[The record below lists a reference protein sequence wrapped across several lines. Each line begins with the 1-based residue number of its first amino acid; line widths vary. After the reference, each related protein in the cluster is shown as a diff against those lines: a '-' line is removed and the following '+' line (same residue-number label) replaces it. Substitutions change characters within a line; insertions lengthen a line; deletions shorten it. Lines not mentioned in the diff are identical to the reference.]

1 MLCNNR
7 AASRWVWSG
16 VGTPNACLAERGPAG
31 RQRAERLHPPA
42 NLPPPTHPSDRP
54 SGSAHRRRACPCGR
68 RMRCLEFSAL
78 TSRTAPLCSI
88 FPRSRT
94 RKGRFE
100 PGPLKG
106 AREARR
112 FSWLES
118 EWERVVKRSGNRRK
132 WMGRRGQKCALDW
145 MCTRSCCDSL
155 SVSGPRFE
163 TLVSV

>member
-1 MLCNNR
+1 MGV
-7 AASRWVWSG
+7 VWSWD
-16 VGTPNACLAERGPAG
+16 PERLPGRARAG
-31 RQRAERLHPPA
+31 RQAARRALAPPSQ
-42 NLPPPTHPSDRP
+42 PSSTHPSIRP
-54 SGSAHRRRACPCGR
+54 SVWFGTSEARLPLWAPDAMPRVLCPNFANRAS
-68 RMRCLEFSAL
+68 LLYFS
-78 TSRTAPLCSI
+78 
-88 FPRSRT
+88 RSRT